1 MSYLIQQMW
10 LCLLLA
16 ALLGALFGWWFGKS
30 SCRSKLDDLDSSWRR
45 KLEDSTNDHALK
57 LAKTRKSTP
66 AVITEVVAAPVAEV
80 AVSPVAEVAT
90 AAVVPIVEQ
99 SSYEVE
105 EVEGIG
111 PSYGKK
117 LRDMGIS
124 TTEQLLNQCYNTDG
138 CVTVAE
144 HVGIE
149 DFVIRK
155 WASMSDLLRLNEVEG
170 QFSELMVYAGI
181 DSVQDLGKQS
191 ASAFHA
197 KLSTSNDAQNRVK
210 AIPDESSLEL
220 MITQAKSLKAIIQ
233 DS

>member
-16 ALLGALFGWWFGKS
+16 ALLGALIGWWLAKS
-30 SCRSKLDDLDSSWRR
+30 SCRNKLAELDDHWRR
-45 KLEDSTNDHALK
+45 KLEDNSDEHARQLENMSK
-57 LAKTRKSTP
+57 SAATTVVVDSLAVDSP
-66 AVITEVVAAPVAEV
+66 AEVSAAVAAP
-80 AVSPVAEVAT
+80 
-90 AAVVPIVEQ
+90 AAILAEQ

-124 TTEQLLNQCYNTDG
+124 TTEQLLNQCCNTDG

-155 WASMSDLLRLNEVEG
+155 WASMSDLMRINGVEG
-170 QFSELMVYAGI
+170 QYSELMVYAGI
-181 DSVQDLGKQS
+181 DSVQDLAKQS
-191 ASAFHA
+191 ANALHN
-197 KLSTSNDAQNRVK
+197 KLSVSNESQHRVK
-210 AIPDESSLEL
+210 SIPDESSLES
-220 MITQAKSLKAIIQ
+220 MISQAKSLPAIMQ
-233 DS
+233 DV

>member
-16 ALLGALFGWWFGKS
+16 ALLGTLIGWWLATS
-30 SCRSKLDDLDSSWRR
+30 SCRSKLDELDESWRR
-45 KLEDSTNDHALK
+45 KLEDSSNEHTRK
-57 LAKTRKSTP
+57 LAEIRTSAATP
-66 AVITEVVAAPVAEV
+66 VVAD
-80 AVSPVAEVAT
+80 S
-90 AAVVPIVEQ
+90 AAVAIPAAAAPITDQ
-99 SSYEVE
+99 TSYEVE

-138 CVTVAE
+138 CITVAE

-155 WASMSDLLRLNEVEG
+155 WASMSDLMRINGIEG

-191 ASAFHA
+191 ANALHSR
-197 KLSTSNDAQNRVK
+197 LSISNEAQNRVK
-210 AIPDESSLEL
+210 SIPDESSLDL
-220 MITQAKSLKAIIQ
+220 MITQAKSLRAIML
-233 DS
+233 DT

>member
-16 ALLGALFGWWFGKS
+16 ALLGALIGWWLAKS
-30 SCRSKLDDLDSSWRR
+30 SYRSRLDELDASWRH
-45 KLEDSTNDHALK
+45 KLEDSTNDHARK
-57 LAKTRKSTP
+57 LAEISKTATAP
-66 AVITEVVAAPVAEV
+66 IAVAEVVAAAP
-80 AVSPVAEVAT
+80 AVSMT
-90 AAVVPIVEQ
+90 EQ
-99 SSYEVE
+99 TSYEVE

-111 PSYGKK
+111 SSYGKK

-124 TTEQLLNQCYNTDG
+124 TTEQLLNQCFNTDG

-155 WASMSDLLRLNEVEG
+155 WASMSDLMRLNGVEG

-191 ASAFHA
+191 ASALHSR
-197 KLSTSNDAQNRVK
+197 LSTSNETQNRVK
-210 AIPDESSLEL
+210 SIPDEASLDL